1 MKKIMI
7 VSFILTFLS
16 FNSYSQSNLVV
27 GGKFVNV
34 KYGFSK
40 YSFPTFGEVEYG
52 YMFHEKMYI
61 RGGFGFEHGKVES
74 TVFNIPYLTVDYGWN
89 FFNIKNFV
97 FFNATIGPHIGLE
110 YIRSDRIADKKAD
123 TFIFGGRA
131 SIELDV
137 YITSFLSFKYE
148 FRHYYSHKSNLGN
161 WYYTNTI
168 GLSYSF

>member
-1 MKKIMI
+1 MKKTMI
-7 VSFILTFLS
+7 VSLLLTFLS
-16 FNSYSQSNLVV
+16 LGIYSQSNLVV
-27 GGKFVNV
+27 GSRFINI

-40 YSFPTFGEVEYG
+40 HSFPTFGEVEYG
-52 YMFHEKMYI
+52 YMFHEKMYL
-61 RGGFGFEHGKVES
+61 RGGLAFEHGKVES

-89 FFNIKNFV
+89 FLNIKNYV
-97 FFNATIGPHIGLE
+97 FLNFTIGPHLGLE
-110 YIRSDRIADKKAD
+110 YIRSDRIPDRKND
-123 TFIFGGRA
+123 TFIFGGRS

-137 YITSFLSFKYE
+137 YITSFISLKYE